1 MPDVGRF
8 FNIDPLAEKFTYNSP
23 YAFAENRVIDGREL
37 EGLEWVSSRN
47 LETKTVNLHL
57 TYKPVNNTVGVLSN
71 AQMNALTR
79 DREAQIVSSYG
90 GKDSAGNQVNITFSQ
105 SDKST
110 IAWEYNMGYDLKGVE
125 KADKLGDNE
134 LLQVG
139 TTTQG
144 LTSKIGDTQDNR
156 TQINVGLDINMEW
169 TNEGQIN
176 FENKQN
182 RSDIARTGAHEDGH
196 VVGLKHTDSEAKK
209 NPQNLMRESPTGA
222 QITPAQ
228 RTQVI
233 KLIESQ
239 QKNSQ

>member
-1 MPDVGRF
+1 MPDIGRF
-8 FNIDPLAEKFTYNSP
+8 FNIDPLSEKFTYNSP

-71 AQMNALTR
+71 AQINALTKE
-79 DREAQIVSSYG
+79 REAQIVSSFK
-90 GKDSAGNQVNITFSQ
+90 GKDSVGNQVNITFSQ

-176 FENKQN
+176 FDNKQN

-196 VVGLKHTDSEAKK
+196 VVGLKHTDSEVKK
-209 NPQNLMRESPTGA
+209 NPQNLMHESPTGT

-228 RTQVI
+228 RTQI
-233 KLIESQ
+233 IRLIESQ
-239 QKNSQ
+239 QKNSR

>member
-1 MPDVGRF
+1 M
-8 FNIDPLAEKFTYNSP
+8 
-23 YAFAENRVIDGREL
+23 
-37 EGLEWVSSRN
+37 
-47 LETKTVNLHL
+47 
-57 TYKPVNNTVGVLSN
+57 
-71 AQMNALTR
+71 
-79 DREAQIVSSYG
+79 
-90 GKDSAGNQVNITFSQ
+90 VNITFSE

-176 FENKQN
+176 FGNKQN

-196 VVGLKHTDSEAKK
+196 VVGLKHTDSEVKK
-209 NPQNLMRESPTGA
+209 NPQNLMHESPTGT
-222 QITPAQ
+222 QILQ
-228 RTQVI
+228 LKEH
-233 KLIESQ
+233 KLLD
-239 QKNSQ
+239 